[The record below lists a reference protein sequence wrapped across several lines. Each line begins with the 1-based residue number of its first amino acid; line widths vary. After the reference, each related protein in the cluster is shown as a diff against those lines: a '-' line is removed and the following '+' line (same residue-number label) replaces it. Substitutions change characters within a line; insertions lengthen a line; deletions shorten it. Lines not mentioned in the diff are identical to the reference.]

1 MKANVRLYAL
11 GFLMSLGS
19 CASTAGDF
27 FAGLAENART
37 KNRELGPCGMVANDD
52 AAYWACMAHQVQ
64 Q

>member
-1 MKANVRLYAL
+1 MIRYAYI
-11 GFLMSLGS
+11 FAISMHVAS

-27 FAGLAENART
+27 LAGLAENART

-52 AAYWACMAHQVQ
+52 AAYWACMAHQAQ